1 MNKIINRLVI
11 IIVLAAILIPV
22 SAQKRPSPDDVITQD
37 DLESYVTFLASPD
50 LKGRANGE
58 PGLVLAQQYIVSQAR
73 LLGLKPANGSSYYQP
88 YTIVKNS
95 IDLEK
100 TKTQI
105 ISGKNDTVTIKGPV
119 YQLVPTGPS
128 DFTLEGEVIF
138 AGYGL
143 KQDKYGYNDF
153 ENIKPEGKIL
163 LVMNRA
169 PSSEDGTKFAFET
182 ANWDSFMS
190 IQVKLTF
197 MLFSKA
203 KAILF
208 VMDPKSGSKSLEEKN
223 PGISGELNSSKSLKG
238 EKPRIFEMPGMPKIM
253 FVHRSVADELLKETG
268 YTLEELQKEID
279 STLKPHSFQIQ
290 GEKLVFTEAV
300 KTEDIILNNIAAYVE
315 GSDPELRNEYVIFSA
330 HADHIGE
337 SGGNINPGADDNASG
352 CAALLSIAE
361 AFQSLERKPLRSAM
375 FLWVSGEEIGLYGS
389 QSYVDNPLVPL
400 EKTIVDLN
408 MDMIGRVKGV
418 ADTTDDTPM
427 TGPEAVFVITGNQSS
442 ELGTIARDIDKS
454 TRLDFDYSLSGRKH
468 PLQLFARSDHYNF
481 VKHDIPVLFFST
493 GLHTDYH
500 SPRDVADKI
509 DFSKMELIAEAIFKI
524 GFTIADRK
532 TRLVVDNPFSKW

>member
-1 MNKIINRLVI
+1 
-11 IIVLAAILIPV
+11 
-22 SAQKRPSPDDVITQD
+22 
-37 DLESYVTFLASPD
+37 
-50 LKGRANGE
+50 
-58 PGLVLAQQYIVSQAR
+58 
-73 LLGLKPANGSSYYQP
+73 
-88 YTIVKNS
+88 
-95 IDLEK
+95 
-100 TKTQI
+100 
-105 ISGKNDTVTIKGPV
+105 
-119 YQLVPTGPS
+119 
-128 DFTLEGEVIF
+128 
-138 AGYGL
+138 
-143 KQDKYGYNDF
+143 
-153 ENIKPEGKIL
+153 
-163 LVMNRA
+163 MNRA

-190 IQVKLTF
+190 IQAKLTF

-238 EKPRIFEMPGMPKIM
+238 EKPRTFEMPGMPKIL
-253 FVHRSVADELLKETG
+253 FVRRSVADELLKGTG
-268 YTLEELQKEID
+268 YSLEELQKEID
-279 STLKPHSFQIQ
+279 STLKPHSFEIQ
-290 GEKLVFTEAV
+290 GKKLVFTEAV

-315 GSDPELRNEYVIFSA
+315 GSDPELKNEYVIFSA

-361 AFQSLERKPLRSAM
+361 AFQSLERKPLRSVM

-389 QSYVDNPLVPL
+389 QSYVNNPLVPL

-427 TGPEAVFVITGNQSS
+427 TGPDGVFVITGNQSS
-442 ELGTIARDIDKS
+442 ELGTIAQDIDKS

-481 VKHDIPVLFFST
+481 IKHDIPVLFFSS

-500 SPRDVADKI
+500 KPGDVVEKI
-509 DFSKMELIAEAIFKI
+509 DFRKMELIAETIFNL